1 MKRLTSQLTLLFMSA
16 LLLFAAGCDED
27 NGTDPNSLTNVRVIH
42 TSYDAPNVDVSV
54 DGSVAISDLAYGQ
67 SSGYAEIGAGSRNIV
82 VTPNGATTPEVI
94 NTTQTLDGTKE
105 YTIYAVDSLGSIDA
119 FVSEDDRTTVANKA
133 RVRFLHASPDAPAV
147 DIRLNT
153 GSGTAVFNDVEF
165 KEISSY
171 VEVDGGAYTFV
182 VTEAGATYELV
193 VFNPVTVNNG
203 SVYTVVAHGTFDPND
218 SYPFAVR
225 VFVDDEPGSAYVD
238 LTSSAIGTSNV
249 RVIHTSYDAP
259 GVDVRI
265 DGSQILT
272 NLTYGNSSGFAS
284 VASGDSR
291 DVQVFATGT
300 TTSPVID
307 APVTFVE
314 DEEYTIFAVDQLSS
328 ISPVVVTEDRTLD
341 VSNARVRFLHASP
354 DAPAVDIKLNTG
366 SGTTVFGNTAFES
379 ITAYTA
385 VPPASY
391 TFVVTAAG
399 MTDELFIFEPISVSA
414 NTLYTVVA
422 HGTLDATD
430 NYPFAV
436 RIFVDNGDG
445 DTYVDMSFATT
456 NIMAIHASPDE
467 ASGVDLLVDGA
478 VAGTGL
484 TFTNNTGYLE
494 ARAGQRNLKVNATG
508 TMTSVIDTSA
518 VFDADKYYS
527 VFAAD
532 VVSSIVA
539 VVIEDD
545 LSAPA
550 SGKAH
555 VRFVHLSPDA
565 PTVDITLDDG
575 TVVFDNIAFKE
586 YTPFT
591 PLDAGTYPLEVRDET
606 ATTTVLSLGDVT
618 FEDGKIYTVFARGLA
633 AGSGNQALGAS
644 IIVNNE

>member
-1 MKRLTSQLTLLFMSA
+1 MKRLTSKLA
-16 LLLFAAGCDED
+16 LLLLSSLLIFALGCDD
-27 NGTDPNSLTNVRVIH
+27 SGTDPNSLTNVRVIH
-42 TSYDAPNVDVSV
+42 TSYDAPNVDIAI
-54 DGSVAISDLAYGQ
+54 DGSVAISDLAYGL
-67 SSGYAEIGAGSRNIV
+67 SSGYAEIDAGSRNIV
-82 VTPNGATTPEVI
+82 VTPSGATTPEVI

-105 YTIYAVDSLGSIDA
+105 YTIYAVGALASIDA
-119 FVSEDDRTTVANKA
+119 VISEDDRSSVATKA
-133 RVRFLHASPDAPAV
+133 KVRFLHASPDAPAV

-153 GSGTAVFNDVEF
+153 GDGTAVFSDIAF

-193 VFNPVTVNNG
+193 VFNPVTVSNG
-203 SVYTVVAHGTFDPND
+203 SVYTVVAHGTYDPND
-218 SYPFAVR
+218 AYPFAVR

-238 LTSSAIGTSNV
+238 LTSSAIATSNV

-265 DGSQILT
+265 DGSQIIS
-272 NLTYGNSSGFAS
+272 NLVYGNSSGFAS
-284 VASGDSR
+284 VASGAAR

-300 TTSPVID
+300 STSPVID
-307 APVTFVE
+307 APLTFAE

-341 VSNARVRFLHASP
+341 ASNAKIRFLHASP

-366 SGTTVFGNTAFES
+366 DGTTVFGNRAFES
-379 ITAYTA
+379 ITDYAA
-385 VPPASY
+385 VPAGSY

-399 MTDELFIFEPISVSA
+399 MTEELFVFDPISVST

-430 NYPFAV
+430 NYPFAARV
-436 RIFVDNGDG
+436 FVDNGDG
-445 DTYVDMSFATT
+445 DAYVDLTFATT
-456 NIMAIHASPDE
+456 SIMVVHASPDE
-467 ASGVDLLVDGA
+467 SNGVDLLVDGA
-478 VAGTGL
+478 VAGAGL

-494 ARAGQRNLKVNATG
+494 ALAGQRNIKVNATG

-518 VFDADKYYS
+518 VFDADMNYT

-532 VVSSIVA
+532 IVANIVA

-545 LSAPA
+545 LTAPA

-555 VRFVHLSPDA
+555 VRFVHLSPNA

-575 TVVFDNIAFKE
+575 TVVFDNTAFKG

-606 ATTTVLSLGDVT
+606 ATTTVLSLGNVT
-618 FEDGKIYTVFARGLA
+618 FEDGMIYTVFARGLA
-633 AGSGNQALGAS
+633 GGTGDQALGAT